1 MIVRC
6 CDLCGDSYGQSER
19 AGAAVYL
26 HARLV
31 PAFRRGGGG
40 GGGRIRSGFD
50 FLVWRQRWLSFG
62 GSGDNYF
69 CSCRDGVSYLWVYR
83 MTGNQMSLGVGD
95 RLVLR
100 VSHSNGLY
108 DRSLTNRSSTY
119 KRASSGSPSMS
130 GTNKSGSI
138 VAVSSASNSTILPTL
153 GHYSQC
159 RSM

>member
-6 CDLCGDSYGQSER
+6 RNLCGDSYGQSDR
-19 AGAAVYL
+19 TGAAVYL

-31 PAFRRGGGG
+31 PAFRSDGGG
-40 GGGRIRSGFD
+40 GGGRVRLGFD
-50 FLVWRQRWLSFG
+50 FLVRRQRWLSFG
-62 GSGDNYF
+62 GGGDNAF
-69 CSCRDGVSYLWVYR
+69 RSCRGSVSYLWVYR
-83 MTGNQMSLGVGD
+83 IPGNQISLRVGD

-100 VSHSNGLY
+100 VSHSNSLH

-130 GTNKSGSI
+130 GTNKSGPT
-138 VAVSSASNSTILPTL
+138 VAVSSASISTILPTL
-153 GHYSQC
+153 GHYPQC